1 MAVRHA
7 ALEAAN
13 RRALPG
19 WRDLGTA
26 SFDRVV
32 AELDAGRPVILT
44 VAVVAAAWYHD
55 GALVDA
61 PGGQKT
67 PGNHAVLAV
76 GALDAPQRLIVKNSW
91 GPSWGDGGYGL
102 LTRRYY
108 DHYALR
114 AHTLEAV

>member
-1 MAVRHA
+1 
-7 ALEAAN
+7 
-13 RRALPG
+13 
-19 WRDLGTA
+19 
-26 SFDRVV
+26 
-32 AELDAGRPVILT
+32 
-44 VAVVAAAWYHD
+44 VVAAAWYHD